1 MPITAIPAE
10 ILQLPRYIGRQRS
23 SFPSL
28 ISRDILLPVPAW
40 PARSSFTPPG
50 DIPGKIEG
58 YGRDDSPEFCAM
70 RMEELIA
77 ENNYASH
84 AVAPIKEPEIP
95 PAQYGFSTVTGKV
108 WIDHKKC
115 LNCLDKGCVQSCS
128 AGILKLEDG
137 KPVLAVSEEE
147 VKKGKCTECLAC
159 EVFCKFQ
166 AEDAV
171 FIHLPIP
178 GLKEYRDKIRGK
190 D

>member
-1 MPITAIPAE
+1 VASQEQFHSARGLVKAFHEEKINIPAVIRLGGNFEEKAVE
-10 ILQLPRYIGRQRS
+10 ILEKYLK
-23 SFPSL
+23 
-28 ISRDILLPVPAW
+28 
-40 PARSSFTPPG
+40 

-58 YGRDDSPEFCAM
+58 YGRADSPEFCAR
-70 RMEELIA
+70 RMEELIV

-95 PAQYGFSTVTGKV
+95 PEQYVFSTVTGKV

-115 LNCLDKGCVQSCS
+115 LNCLEKGCIKSCS

-137 KPVLAVSEEE
+137 KPVLAVLEEE
-147 VKKGKCTECLAC
+147 AKKGKCTECLAC
-159 EVFCKFQ
+159 EVFCRFH

-171 FIHLPIP
+171 FIDLPIP